1 MRRVQKNQYELTLSD
16 GNKITVISDSYR
28 SVQRAVKTLCVDA
41 VQMQR
46 VYGTGKRGSVKN
58 I

>member
-1 MRRVQKNQYELTLSD
+1 MKAQRNKYELTHTD
-16 GNKITVISDSYR
+16 GHKTTVIANSYR
-28 SVQRAVKTLCVDA
+28 SVQRAVKTFCVDA

-46 VYGTGKRGSVKN
+46 IYGTGKRGSIKN